1 MFWSKSPVAVVD
13 SIPKYR
19 SAHENS
25 KIIYHL
31 LWRRNSW
38 TVENLSIV
46 KIDSSVFCRGGRG
59 GTVVTRSAGSQPSH
73 VIPDA
78 IRVAMR
84 AVDASTA
91 GTNATYVETVL
102 PDEHES
108 VFVEIPVDK
117 SSEMEMGVEH
127 EHHIRHHH
135 ESRQTVG
142 KINDE
147 LRFSIIDAVYL
158 RPAIWDH
165 GRELRN
171 LGQRKDHFIEIAALL
186 STDEN
191 LLSYTSGKLIQ
202 PRWKYFS
209 AMMFLDRLSN
219 SSTSFSGANTSV
231 CNEINDAALVHQES
245 FLGKRNADGNLTT
258 VDSSSHFINGRC
270 RIRKAMISTSNTVD
284 GESTESTILATEDEY
299 SAFCNSL
306 IYPLREI
313 GSMNRLEY
321 IKLQKVIR
329 DTVHE
334 KQMELL
340 ENTFHQVYSKTGS
353 YVHRMCKL
361 ERNPEIPTHV
371 MRVADS
377 VHRFGLLLCKNSL
390 VFVGRIL
397 VSDRREM

>member
-1 MFWSKSPVAVVD
+1 
-13 SIPKYR
+13 
-19 SAHENS
+19 
-25 KIIYHL
+25 
-31 LWRRNSW
+31 
-38 TVENLSIV
+38 
-46 KIDSSVFCRGGRG
+46 
-59 GTVVTRSAGSQPSH
+59 
-73 VIPDA
+73 
-78 IRVAMR
+78 MR

-91 GTNATYVETVL
+91 GTSATYVETML

-127 EHHIRHHH
+127 EHHMPHHH
-135 ESRQTVG
+135 ESRRTVG

-191 LLSYTSGKLIQ
+191 LLSCHDIEKQWKNLKDSYFKLRKKVKIDASGKLIQ

-219 SSTSFSGANTSV
+219 NNASFSGANTSV
-231 CNEINDAALVHQES
+231 YDEINDAALVRQES
-245 FLGKRNADGNLTT
+245 FLGKRNADGNLTPIG
-258 VDSSSHFINGRC
+258 SSRNVIDGRC
-270 RIRKAMISTSNTVD
+270 KMKKAMISTSNTVD
-284 GESTESTILATEDEY
+284 GELGESTVLATEDEY

-306 IYPLREI
+306 IYPLRDI
-313 GSMNRLEY
+313 GSMNRLEC

-329 DTVHE
+329 DVIHE

-340 ENTFHQVYSKTGS
+340 EN
-353 YVHRMCKL
+353 
-361 ERNPEIPTHV
+361 E
-371 MRVADS
+371 S
-377 VHRFGLLLCKNSL
+377 VGQ
-390 VFVGRIL
+390 
-397 VSDRREM
+397 

>member
-1 MFWSKSPVAVVD
+1 MVM
-13 SIPKYR
+13 R
-19 SAHENS
+19 SA
-25 KIIYHL
+25 
-31 LWRRNSW
+31 
-38 TVENLSIV
+38 SI
-46 KIDSSVFCRGGRG
+46 
-59 GTVVTRSAGSQPSH
+59 T
-73 VIPDA
+73 DA
-78 IRVAMR
+78 IHT
-84 AVDASTA
+84 VDASTA
-91 GTNATYVETVL
+91 AASATYVDNML

-117 SSEMEMGVEH
+117 SNEMEMGVEH
-127 EHHIRHHH
+127 ERHVPHHH
-135 ESRQTVG
+135 DSRQTIG

-191 LLSYTSGKLIQ
+191 LLSCHDIEKQWKNLKDSYFKLRKKVKIDASGKLVQ

-219 SSTSFSGANTSV
+219 GSGSYSEANTSV
-231 CNEINDAALVHQES
+231 YDEIDAAVVHQEP
-245 FLGKRNADGNLTT
+245 FLGKRNADGNLTAIASGRHF
-258 VDSSSHFINGRC
+258 VDGRC
-270 RIRKAMISTSNTVD
+270 RIRKAVISASNTID
-284 GESTESTILATEDEY
+284 GESAESTVLATEDEY

-329 DTVHE
+329 DAIHE

-340 ENTFHQVYSKTGS
+340 ENESAEQ
-353 YVHRMCKL
+353 
-361 ERNPEIPTHV
+361 
-371 MRVADS
+371 
-377 VHRFGLLLCKNSL
+377 
-390 VFVGRIL
+390 
-397 VSDRREM
+397 

>member
-1 MFWSKSPVAVVD
+1 MMM
-13 SIPKYR
+13 
-19 SAHENS
+19 
-25 KIIYHL
+25 
-31 LWRRNSW
+31 RNA
-38 TVENLSIV
+38 
-46 KIDSSVFCRGGRG
+46 SSQ
-59 GTVVTRSAGSQPSH
+59 SSH

-84 AVDASTA
+84 AVDGSTA
-91 GTNATYVETVL
+91 AASATYVETML
-102 PDEHES
+102 ADEHES
-108 VFVEIPVDK
+108 VFMEIPMDK
-117 SSEMEMGVEH
+117 SSEMEMGIEH
-127 EHHIRHHH
+127 EDHIPHHH
-135 ESRQTVG
+135 ESRQTIG

-147 LRFSIIDAVYL
+147 LRYSIIDAVYL

-191 LLSYTSGKLIQ
+191 LLSCHDIEKQWKNLKDSYFKLRKKVKIDASGKLVQ

-219 SSTSFSGANTSV
+219 SNASFSGANTSV
-231 CNEINDAALVHQES
+231 CDEINDAPFVHQQS
-245 FLGKRNADGNLTT
+245 FLGKGNADRNLTPVT
-258 VDSSSHFINGRC
+258 SGRHFIDGRC
-270 RIRKAMISTSNTVD
+270 KIRKTMISTSNTVD
-284 GESTESTILATEDEY
+284 GESTESTVLATEDEY

-329 DTVHE
+329 DAIHE

-340 ENTFHQVYSKTGS
+340 ENEST
-353 YVHRMCKL
+353 R
-361 ERNPEIPTHV
+361 P
-371 MRVADS
+371 
-377 VHRFGLLLCKNSL
+377 
-390 VFVGRIL
+390 
-397 VSDRREM
+397 

>member
-1 MFWSKSPVAVVD
+1 MMMRSD
-13 SIPKYR
+13 SIQ
-19 SAHENS
+19 
-25 KIIYHL
+25 
-31 LWRRNSW
+31 
-38 TVENLSIV
+38 
-46 KIDSSVFCRGGRG
+46 SS
-59 GTVVTRSAGSQPSH
+59 H
-73 VIPDA
+73 IIPDA

-84 AVDASTA
+84 AIDGSTA
-91 GTNATYVETVL
+91 TNATYVETVL

-108 VFVEIPVDK
+108 VFMEHRLITFTSITKQETLYSEIMEDEIPVDK

-127 EHHIRHHH
+127 EHHISHHQ
-135 ESRQTVG
+135 ESRQTIG

-191 LLSYTSGKLIQ
+191 LLSCHDIEKQWKNLKDSYFKLRKKVKIDASGKLVQ

-219 SSTSFSGANTSV
+219 GNASFSGANTSM
-231 CNEINDAALVHQES
+231 CDEINDAALVRQES
-245 FLGKRNADGNLTT
+245 FLGKRNGDGNLTSAPSGRHF
-258 VDSSSHFINGRC
+258 VDGRC
-270 RIRKAMISTSNTVD
+270 RIKKAMTSTSNTVD
-284 GESTESTILATEDEY
+284 GESTTESTVLAAEDEY

-329 DTVHE
+329 DAIHE
-334 KQMELL
+334 KQVELL
-340 ENTFHQVYSKTGS
+340 ENEPAGH
-353 YVHRMCKL
+353 
-361 ERNPEIPTHV
+361 
-371 MRVADS
+371 
-377 VHRFGLLLCKNSL
+377 
-390 VFVGRIL
+390 
-397 VSDRREM
+397 